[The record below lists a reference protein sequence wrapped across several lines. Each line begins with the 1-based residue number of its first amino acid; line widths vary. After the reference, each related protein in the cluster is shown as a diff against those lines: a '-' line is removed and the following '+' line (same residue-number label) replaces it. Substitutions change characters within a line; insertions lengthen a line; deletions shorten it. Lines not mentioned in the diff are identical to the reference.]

1 MQKKTKQTG
10 KEDVYKMYKSV
21 ALFIFLF
28 LGPLILFKPAYDYT
42 LIKNITGYILCI
54 LLSIVFVIDKKEF
67 AVETRTFIVFSV
79 FVIWLL
85 VSSFIAPSGY
95 GAAQTLE
102 NYILYFLVFLVAL
115 NIKLD
120 RKDIFLWISS
130 GFVASV
136 IALGNFAGPRRYVI
150 STFGN
155 PNFFAGHILMLF
167 PLICALCLLKD
178 NRKIE
183 RNLLLAFAIVCF
195 LSILA
200 TKSRAAILA
209 SIFSIATLVF
219 LNYKRKDIKRYSG
232 YTVLFIAIVFSF
244 PRFYHWLITNIRW
257 YIWRG
262 AFRMI
267 KLKPITG
274 WGLGNFPFFYPY
286 YRIREYFLQPESTP
300 VTTQVHNEYL
310 HIWVETGLI
319 GLFLFWGLVLII
331 IIASIHKRE
340 GNENFDGLCLKGCIA
355 GISAVLVD
363 NIFSTNLRNPST
375 AMYFWFLLGV
385 SAGYIKNR
393 KKVDFS
399 ISRYLWYAIAI
410 VSFVMC
416 VFTSF
421 YRIMPEVYLKRGIW
435 AREDGNLKEA
445 IANYSVVCILNPYNY
460 EAWYKLA
467 FAYGESG
474 YLDKAE
480 EIYLKINN
488 YIFPHYAKTD
498 ANLGTVYLRK
508 GNYSRAVYYY
518 KWAEWLN
525 PYDIDVLCTLASIDL
540 MFYNNVAR
548 AVSYLDRVLTI
559 SPENEYANR
568 VKNMLKAE
576 GKIK

>member
-1 MQKKTKQTG
+1 
-10 KEDVYKMYKSV
+10 
-21 ALFIFLF
+21 
-28 LGPLILFKPAYDYT
+28 
-42 LIKNITGYILCI
+42 
-54 LLSIVFVIDKKEF
+54 
-67 AVETRTFIVFSV
+67 
-79 FVIWLL
+79 
-85 VSSFIAPSGY
+85 
-95 GAAQTLE
+95 
-102 NYILYFLVFLVAL
+102 
-115 NIKLD
+115 
-120 RKDIFLWISS
+120 
-130 GFVASV
+130 
-136 IALGNFAGPRRYVI
+136 
-150 STFGN
+150 
-155 PNFFAGHILMLF
+155 
-167 PLICALCLLKD
+167 
-178 NRKIE
+178 
-183 RNLLLAFAIVCF
+183 
-195 LSILA
+195 
-200 TKSRAAILA
+200 
-209 SIFSIATLVF
+209 
-219 LNYKRKDIKRYSG
+219 
-232 YTVLFIAIVFSF
+232 
-244 PRFYHWLITNIRW
+244 
-257 YIWRG
+257 
-262 AFRMI
+262 
-267 KLKPITG
+267 
-274 WGLGNFPFFYPY
+274 
-286 YRIREYFLQPESTP
+286 
-300 VTTQVHNEYL
+300 
-310 HIWVETGLI
+310 
-319 GLFLFWGLVLII
+319 VLI
-331 IIASIHKRE
+331 
-340 GNENFDGLCLKGCIA
+340 
-355 GISAVLVD
+355 D